1 MTNYLI
7 IFGFALTI
15 GIFGMLFYI
24 LITLK
29 NSQTSEKDGSE
40 LLENKLAEVSSDLNK
55 IENDLSEF
63 KPSMN
68 ELNRFLGGN
77 TSTGKLGEWNLESIV
92 RDVLPANTY
101 EFQAQINPETT
112 EKADCAVTNSE
123 GLIIP
128 IDSKFYQGQY
138 QNYHEAGSKTDRN
151 KFLQSFKRTIL
162 KDAESISKK
171 YILRNSTSNYV
182 VLYIASEKIIDL
194 VTQIDNLRQECL
206 SNHNTLILGP
216 NALAGFLDTVRL
228 GHYAIK
234 MNENAKKVA
243 NTVRVLRAEFKKFD
257 KTTDDA
263 VINLNSAIN
272 KVEAIQTRVN
282 VLGKELKKA
291 DESFD
296 ENEEEE

>member
-1 MTNYLI
+1 MINYLI
-7 IFGFALTI
+7 FFSFTLIL
-15 GIFGMLFYI
+15 GMLFYI
-24 LITLK
+24 LMTLRS
-29 NSQTSEKDGSE
+29 NQGSEKGGSE
-40 LLENKLAEVSSDLNK
+40 LLQNKLAEVSSDLNK

-112 EKADCAVTNSE
+112 EKADCAITNSE

-138 QNYHEAGSKTDRN
+138 QNYHEAGSKTERN
-151 KFLQSFKRTIL
+151 KVLQGFKRTIL
-162 KDAESISKK
+162 NDAESISKK

-206 SNHNTLILGP
+206 TDKNTLILGP

-243 NTVRVLRAEFKKFD
+243 NTVSVLSEEFKKFD
-257 KTTDDA
+257 DTTIKA
-263 VINLNSAIN
+263 VRNLNQAIGH
-272 KVEAIQTRVN
+272 VEDIQTRVN

-296 ENEEEE
+296 ENLEKK

>member
-1 MTNYLI
+1 MINYLI
-7 IFGFALTI
+7 FFSFALI
-15 GIFGMLFYI
+15 LGMLFYI
-24 LITLK
+24 LMALRS
-29 NSQTSEKDGSE
+29 NQGSEKGGSE
-40 LLENKLAEVSSDLNK
+40 LLQNKLAEVSSDLNK
-55 IENDLSEF
+55 IESDLSEF

-138 QNYHEAGSKTDRN
+138 QNYHEAGSKTERN
-151 KFLQSFKRTIL
+151 KVLQSLKRTIL
-162 KDAESISKK
+162 SDAESISEK

-206 SNHNTLILGP
+206 TDKNTLILGP

-243 NTVRVLRAEFKKFD
+243 NTVNILNEEFKKFD
-257 KTTDDA
+257 NTTVKA
-263 VINLNSAIN
+263 VRNLNQAIGH
-272 KVEAIQTRVN
+272 VEDIQTRVN

-296 ENEEEE
+296 ENLE

>member
-1 MTNYLI
+1 MINYLI
-7 IFGFALTI
+7 FFSFALI
-15 GIFGMLFYI
+15 LGMLFYI
-24 LITLK
+24 LMTLRS
-29 NSQTSEKDGSE
+29 NQGSEKGGSE
-40 LLENKLAEVSSDLNK
+40 LLQNKLAEVSSDLNK

-63 KPSMN
+63 KPSMT

-138 QNYHEAGSKTDRN
+138 QNYHEAGSKTERN
-151 KFLQSFKRTIL
+151 KVLQSLKRTIL
-162 KDAESISKK
+162 SDAESISEK

-206 SNHNTLILGP
+206 TDKNTLILGP

-243 NTVRVLRAEFKKFD
+243 NTVNILNEEFKKFD
-257 KTTDDA
+257 NTTVKA
-263 VINLNSAIN
+263 VRNLNQAIGH
-272 KVEAIQTRVN
+272 VEDIQTRVN

-296 ENEEEE
+296 ENLE

>member
-1 MTNYLI
+1 MINYLI
-7 IFGFALTI
+7 FFSFALI
-15 GIFGMLFYI
+15 LGMLFYI
-24 LITLK
+24 LMALRS
-29 NSQTSEKDGSE
+29 NQGSEKGGSE
-40 LLENKLAEVSSDLNK
+40 LLQNKLAEVSSDLNK

-128 IDSKFYQGQY
+128 IESKFYQGQY
-138 QNYHEAGSKTDRN
+138 QNYHEAGSKTERN
-151 KFLQSFKRTIL
+151 KVLQSLKRTIL
-162 KDAESISKK
+162 SDAESISEK

-206 SNHNTLILGP
+206 TDKNTLILGP

-243 NTVRVLRAEFKKFD
+243 NTVNILNEEFKKFD
-257 KTTDDA
+257 NTTVKA
-263 VINLNSAIN
+263 VRNLNQAIGH
-272 KVEAIQTRVN
+272 VEDIQTRVN

-296 ENEEEE
+296 ENLE

>member
-1 MTNYLI
+1 MINYLI
-7 IFGFALTI
+7 FFSFALI
-15 GIFGMLFYI
+15 LGMLFYI
-24 LITLK
+24 LMTLRS
-29 NSQTSEKDGSE
+29 NQGSEKGGSE
-40 LLENKLAEVSSDLNK
+40 LLQNKLAEVSSDLNK

-138 QNYHEAGSKTDRN
+138 QNYHEAGSKTERN
-151 KFLQSFKRTIL
+151 KVLQSLKRIIL
-162 KDAESISKK
+162 SDAESISEK

-206 SNHNTLILGP
+206 TDKNTLILGP

-243 NTVRVLRAEFKKFD
+243 NTVNILNEEFKKFD
-257 KTTDDA
+257 NTTVKA
-263 VINLNSAIN
+263 VRNLNQAIGH
-272 KVEAIQTRVN
+272 VEDIQTRVN

-296 ENEEEE
+296 ENLE

>member
-1 MTNYLI
+1 
-7 IFGFALTI
+7 
-15 GIFGMLFYI
+15 MLFYI
-24 LITLK
+24 LMALRS
-29 NSQTSEKDGSE
+29 NQGSEKGGSE
-40 LLENKLAEVSSDLNK
+40 LLQNKLAEVSSDLNK

-138 QNYHEAGSKTDRN
+138 QNYHEAGSKTERN
-151 KFLQSFKRTIL
+151 KVLQSLKRTIL
-162 KDAESISKK
+162 SDAESISEK

-182 VLYIASEKIIDL
+182 VLYIESEKIIDL

-206 SNHNTLILGP
+206 TDKNTLILGP

-243 NTVRVLRAEFKKFD
+243 NTVNILNEEFKKFD
-257 KTTDDA
+257 NTTVKA
-263 VINLNSAIN
+263 VRNLNQAIGH
-272 KVEAIQTRVN
+272 VEDIQTRVN

-296 ENEEEE
+296 ENLE

>member
-1 MTNYLI
+1 M
-7 IFGFALTI
+7 ALRSNQ
-15 GIFGMLFYI
+15 G
-24 LITLK
+24 
-29 NSQTSEKDGSE
+29 SEKGGSE
-40 LLENKLAEVSSDLNK
+40 LLQNKLAEVSSDLNK

-138 QNYHEAGSKTDRN
+138 QNYHEAGSKTERS
-151 KFLQSFKRTIL
+151 KVLQSLKRTIL
-162 KDAESISKK
+162 SDAESISEK

-206 SNHNTLILGP
+206 TDKNTLILGP

-243 NTVRVLRAEFKKFD
+243 NTVNILNEEFKKFD
-257 KTTDDA
+257 NTTVKA
-263 VINLNSAIN
+263 VRNLNQAIGH
-272 KVEAIQTRVN
+272 VEDIQTRVN

-296 ENEEEE
+296 ENLE

>member
-1 MTNYLI
+1 MINYLI
-7 IFGFALTI
+7 FFSFALI
-15 GIFGMLFYI
+15 LGMLFYI
-24 LITLK
+24 LMTLRS
-29 NSQTSEKDGSE
+29 NQGSEKGGSE
-40 LLENKLAEVSSDLNK
+40 LLQNKLAEVSSELNK

-101 EFQAQINPETT
+101 EFQVQINPETT
-112 EKADCAVTNSE
+112 EKADCAITNSE

-138 QNYHEAGSKTDRN
+138 QNYHEAGSKTERN
-151 KFLQSFKRTIL
+151 KVLQNFKRTIL
-162 KDAESISKK
+162 SDAESISEK

-206 SNHNTLILGP
+206 TDKNTLILGP

-243 NTVRVLRAEFKKFD
+243 NTVNVLNEEFKKFD
-257 KTTDDA
+257 NTTIKA
-263 VINLNSAIN
+263 VRNLNQAIGH
-272 KVEAIQTRVN
+272 VEDIQTRVN

-296 ENEEEE
+296 ENLE

>member
-1 MTNYLI
+1 MINYLI
-7 IFGFALTI
+7 FFSFALI
-15 GIFGMLFYI
+15 LGMLFYI
-24 LITLK
+24 LMALRS
-29 NSQTSEKDGSE
+29 NQGSEKGGSE
-40 LLENKLAEVSSDLNK
+40 LLQNKLAEVSSDLNK

-138 QNYHEAGSKTDRN
+138 QNYHEAGSKTERN
-151 KFLQSFKRTIL
+151 KVLQSLKRTIL
-162 KDAESISKK
+162 SDAESISEK

-206 SNHNTLILGP
+206 TDKNTLILGP
-216 NALAGFLDTVRL
+216 NTLAGFLDTVRL

-243 NTVRVLRAEFKKFD
+243 NTVNILNEEFKKFD
-257 KTTDDA
+257 NTTVKA
-263 VINLNSAIN
+263 VRNLNQAIGH
-272 KVEAIQTRVN
+272 VEDIQTRVN

-296 ENEEEE
+296 ENLE

>member
-1 MTNYLI
+1 MINYLI
-7 IFGFALTI
+7 FFSFALI
-15 GIFGMLFYI
+15 LGVLFYI
-24 LITLK
+24 LMVLRS
-29 NSQTSEKDGSE
+29 NQGSEKGGSE
-40 LLENKLAEVSSDLNK
+40 LLQNKLAEVSSDLNK

-112 EKADCAVTNSE
+112 EKADCAITNSE

-138 QNYHEAGSKTDRN
+138 QNYHEAGSKTERN
-151 KFLQSFKRTIL
+151 KVLQSFKRTIL
-162 KDAESISKK
+162 SDAESISKK

-206 SNHNTLILGP
+206 TDKNTLILGP

-243 NTVRVLRAEFKKFD
+243 NTVNILNEEFKKFD
-257 KTTDDA
+257 NTTIKA
-263 VINLNSAIN
+263 VRNLNQAIGH
-272 KVEAIQTRVN
+272 VEDIQTRVN

-296 ENEEEE
+296 ENTEKE

>member
-1 MTNYLI
+1 MINYLI
-7 IFGFALTI
+7 FFSFALI
-15 GIFGMLFYI
+15 LGMLFYI
-24 LITLK
+24 LMALRS
-29 NSQTSEKDGSE
+29 NQGSEKGGSE
-40 LLENKLAEVSSDLNK
+40 LLQNKLAEVSSDLNK

-138 QNYHEAGSKTDRN
+138 QNYHEAGSKTERN
-151 KFLQSFKRTIL
+151 KVLQSLKRTIL
-162 KDAESISKK
+162 SDAESISEK

-206 SNHNTLILGP
+206 TDKNTLILGP

-243 NTVRVLRAEFKKFD
+243 NTVNILNEEFKKFD
-257 KTTDDA
+257 NTTVKA
-263 VINLNSAIN
+263 VRNLNQAIGH
-272 KVEAIQTRVN
+272 VEDIQTRVN
-282 VLGKELKKA
+282 VLGKERKKA
-291 DESFD
+291 DDSFD
-296 ENEEEE
+296 ENLE

>member
-1 MTNYLI
+1 MINYLI
-7 IFGFALTI
+7 FFSFALI
-15 GIFGMLFYI
+15 LGMLFYI
-24 LITLK
+24 LMTLRS
-29 NSQTSEKDGSE
+29 NQGSEKGGSE
-40 LLENKLAEVSSDLNK
+40 LLQNKLAEVSSDLNK

-138 QNYHEAGSKTDRN
+138 QNYHEAGSKTERN
-151 KFLQSFKRTIL
+151 KVLQSLKRTIL
-162 KDAESISKK
+162 SDAENISEK

-206 SNHNTLILGP
+206 TDKNTLILGP

-243 NTVRVLRAEFKKFD
+243 NTVNILNEEFKKFD
-257 KTTDDA
+257 NTTLKA
-263 VINLNSAIN
+263 VRNLNQAIGH
-272 KVEAIQTRVN
+272 VEDIQTRVN

-296 ENEEEE
+296 ENLE

>member
-1 MTNYLI
+1 MINYLI
-7 IFGFALTI
+7 FFSFAVIL
-15 GIFGMLFYI
+15 GMLFYI
-24 LITLK
+24 LMTLRS
-29 NSQTSEKDGSE
+29 NQGSEKGGSE
-40 LLENKLAEVSSDLNK
+40 LLQNKLAEVSSDLNK

-112 EKADCAVTNSE
+112 EKADCAITNSE

-138 QNYHEAGSKTDRN
+138 QNYHEAGSKTERN
-151 KFLQSFKRTIL
+151 KVLQNFKRTIL
-162 KDAESISKK
+162 SDAESISEK

-206 SNHNTLILGP
+206 TDKNTLILGP

-243 NTVRVLRAEFKKFD
+243 NTVNVLNEEFKKFD
-257 KTTDDA
+257 NTTIKA
-263 VINLNSAIN
+263 VRNLNQAIGH
-272 KVEAIQTRVN
+272 VEDIQTRVN

-291 DESFD
+291 DDSFD
-296 ENEEEE
+296 ENLE

>member
-1 MTNYLI
+1 MINYLI
-7 IFGFALTI
+7 FFSFALI
-15 GIFGMLFYI
+15 LGMLFYI
-24 LITLK
+24 LMTLRS
-29 NSQTSEKDGSE
+29 NQGSEKGGSE
-40 LLENKLAEVSSDLNK
+40 LLQNKLAEVSSDLNK

-112 EKADCAVTNSE
+112 EKADCAITNSE

-138 QNYHEAGSKTDRN
+138 QNYHEAGSKTERN
-151 KFLQSFKRTIL
+151 KVLQSLKRTIL
-162 KDAESISKK
+162 SDAESISEK

-206 SNHNTLILGP
+206 TDKNTLILGP

-243 NTVRVLRAEFKKFD
+243 NTVNILNEEFKKFD
-257 KTTDDA
+257 NTTIKA
-263 VINLNSAIN
+263 VRNLNQTIGH
-272 KVEAIQTRVN
+272 VEDIQTRVN

-296 ENEEEE
+296 ENTA

>member
-1 MTNYLI
+1 MINYLI
-7 IFGFALTI
+7 FFSFALI
-15 GIFGMLFYI
+15 LGVLFYI
-24 LITLK
+24 LMVLRS
-29 NSQTSEKDGSE
+29 NQGSEKGGSE
-40 LLENKLAEVSSDLNK
+40 LLQNKLAEVSSDLNK

-112 EKADCAVTNSE
+112 EKADCAITNSE

-138 QNYHEAGSKTDRN
+138 QNYHEAGSKTERN
-151 KFLQSFKRTIL
+151 KILQSFKRTIL
-162 KDAESISKK
+162 SDAESISEK

-206 SNHNTLILGP
+206 TDKNTLILGP

-243 NTVRVLRAEFKKFD
+243 NTVNILNEEFKKFD
-257 KTTDDA
+257 NTTIKA
-263 VINLNSAIN
+263 VRNLNQAIGH
-272 KVEAIQTRVN
+272 VEDIQTRVN

-296 ENEEEE
+296 ENTEKE

>member
-1 MTNYLI
+1 MENLLI
-7 IFGFALTI
+7 FLSFAILGVLI
-15 GIFGMLFYI
+15 YI
-24 LITLK
+24 LFTLK
-29 NSQTSEKDGSE
+29 NKDGSNKGDSE
-40 LLENKLAEVSSDLNK
+40 LLQNKLTELTGDLNK
-55 IENDLSEF
+55 IEKDLSEF

-68 ELNRFLGGN
+68 ELSKFLVGN
-77 TSTGKLGEWNLESIV
+77 TSTGKLGEWSLESIV
-92 RDVLPANTY
+92 RDVLPPNTY

-112 EKADCAVTNSE
+112 EKADCAVKNTE

-138 QNYHEAGSKTDRN
+138 QNYHEAGSKTERN
-151 KFLQSFKRTIL
+151 KVLQGFKRTIL
-162 KDAESISKK
+162 NDAESISKK

-206 SNHNTLILGP
+206 TDKNTLILGP

-243 NTVRVLRAEFKKFD
+243 NTVSVLSEEFKKFD
-257 KTTDDA
+257 DTTIKA
-263 VINLNSAIN
+263 VRNLNQAIGH
-272 KVEAIQTRVN
+272 VEDIQTRVN

-296 ENEEEE
+296 ENLEKE

>member
-1 MTNYLI
+1 MINYLI
-7 IFGFALTI
+7 FFSFALI
-15 GIFGMLFYI
+15 LGMLFYI
-24 LITLK
+24 MMALRS
-29 NSQTSEKDGSE
+29 SQGSEKGGSE
-40 LLENKLAEVSSDLNK
+40 LLQNKLAEVSSDLNK

-63 KPSMN
+63 KASMN

-112 EKADCAVTNSE
+112 EKADCAITNSE

-138 QNYHEAGSKTDRN
+138 QNYHEAGSKTERN
-151 KFLQSFKRTIL
+151 KVLQSFKRTIL
-162 KDAESISKK
+162 SDAESISKK

-206 SNHNTLILGP
+206 TDKNTLILGP

-243 NTVRVLRAEFKKFD
+243 NTVNILNEEFKKFD
-257 KTTDDA
+257 NTTIKA
-263 VINLNSAIN
+263 VRNLNQAIGH
-272 KVEAIQTRVN
+272 VEDIQTRVN

-296 ENEEEE
+296 ENTEKE

>member
-1 MTNYLI
+1 MINYLI
-7 IFGFALTI
+7 FFSFALI
-15 GIFGMLFYI
+15 LGVLFYI
-24 LITLK
+24 LMVLRS
-29 NSQTSEKDGSE
+29 NQGSEKGGSE
-40 LLENKLAEVSSDLNK
+40 LLQNKLAEVSSDLNK

-112 EKADCAVTNSE
+112 EKADCAITNSE

-138 QNYHEAGSKTDRN
+138 QNYHEAGSKTERN
-151 KFLQSFKRTIL
+151 KILQSFKRTIL
-162 KDAESISKK
+162 SDAESISKK

-206 SNHNTLILGP
+206 TDKNTLILGP

-243 NTVRVLRAEFKKFD
+243 NTVNILNEEFKKFD
-257 KTTDDA
+257 NTTIKA
-263 VINLNSAIN
+263 VRNLNQAIGH
-272 KVEAIQTRVN
+272 VEDIQTRVN

-296 ENEEEE
+296 ENTEKE

>member
-1 MTNYLI
+1 MINYLI
-7 IFGFALTI
+7 FFSFALI
-15 GIFGMLFYI
+15 LGMLFYI
-24 LITLK
+24 LMTLRS
-29 NSQTSEKDGSE
+29 NQGSEKGGSE
-40 LLENKLAEVSSDLNK
+40 LLQNKLAEVSSDLNK

-138 QNYHEAGSKTDRN
+138 QNYHEAGSKTERN
-151 KFLQSFKRTIL
+151 KVLQSLKRTIL
-162 KDAESISKK
+162 SDAESISEK

-206 SNHNTLILGP
+206 TDKNTLILGP

-243 NTVRVLRAEFKKFD
+243 NTVNILNEEFKKFD
-257 KTTDDA
+257 NTTVKA
-263 VINLNSAIN
+263 VRNLNQAIGPVSYTHLTLPTN
-272 KVEAIQTRVN
+272 SGV
-282 VLGKELKKA
+282 
-291 DESFD
+291 
-296 ENEEEE
+296 

>member
-1 MTNYLI
+1 MINYLI
-7 IFGFALTI
+7 FFSFALI
-15 GIFGMLFYI
+15 LGMLFYI
-24 LITLK
+24 LMTLRS
-29 NSQTSEKDGSE
+29 NQGSEKGGSE
-40 LLENKLAEVSSDLNK
+40 LLQNKLAEVSSDLNK

-112 EKADCAVTNSE
+112 EKADCAITNSE

-138 QNYHEAGSKTDRN
+138 QNYHEAGSKTERN
-151 KFLQSFKRTIL
+151 KVLQNFKRTIL
-162 KDAESISKK
+162 SDAESISEK

-206 SNHNTLILGP
+206 TDKNTLILGP

-243 NTVRVLRAEFKKFD
+243 NTVNVLNEEFKKFD
-257 KTTDDA
+257 NTTIKA
-263 VINLNSAIN
+263 VRNLNQAIGH
-272 KVEAIQTRVN
+272 VEDIQTRVN

-291 DESFD
+291 DDSFD
-296 ENEEEE
+296 ENLE

>member
-1 MTNYLI
+1 MINYLI
-7 IFGFALTI
+7 FFSFALI
-15 GIFGMLFYI
+15 LGMLFYI
-24 LITLK
+24 LMTLRS
-29 NSQTSEKDGSE
+29 NQGSEKGGSE
-40 LLENKLAEVSSDLNK
+40 LLQNKLAEVSSELNK

-112 EKADCAVTNSE
+112 EKADCAITNSE

-138 QNYHEAGSKTDRN
+138 QNYHEAGSKTERN
-151 KFLQSFKRTIL
+151 KVLQSFKRTIL
-162 KDAESISKK
+162 SDAESISEK

-206 SNHNTLILGP
+206 TDKNTLILGP

-243 NTVRVLRAEFKKFD
+243 NTVNILNEEFKKFD
-257 KTTDDA
+257 NTTIKA
-263 VINLNSAIN
+263 VRNLNQAIGH
-272 KVEAIQTRVN
+272 VEDIQTRVN

-296 ENEEEE
+296 ENLE

>member
-1 MTNYLI
+1 MINYLI
-7 IFGFALTI
+7 FFSFALI
-15 GIFGMLFYI
+15 LGVLFYI
-24 LITLK
+24 LMVLRS
-29 NSQTSEKDGSE
+29 NQGSEKGGSE
-40 LLENKLAEVSSDLNK
+40 LLQNKLAEVSSDLNK

-112 EKADCAVTNSE
+112 EKADCAITNSE

-138 QNYHEAGSKTDRN
+138 QNYHEAGSKTERN
-151 KFLQSFKRTIL
+151 KILQSFKRTIL
-162 KDAESISKK
+162 SDAESISKK

-206 SNHNTLILGP
+206 TDKNTLILGP

-243 NTVRVLRAEFKKFD
+243 NTVNILNEEFKKFD
-257 KTTDDA
+257 NTTIKA
-263 VINLNSAIN
+263 VRNLNQAIGH
-272 KVEAIQTRVN
+272 VEDIQTRVN

-296 ENEEEE
+296 ENLE

>member
-1 MTNYLI
+1 MINYLI
-7 IFGFALTI
+7 FFSFALI
-15 GIFGMLFYI
+15 LGVLFYI
-24 LITLK
+24 LMVLRS
-29 NSQTSEKDGSE
+29 NQGSEKGGSE
-40 LLENKLAEVSSDLNK
+40 LLQNKLAEVSSDLNK

-138 QNYHEAGSKTDRN
+138 QNYHEAGSKTERN
-151 KFLQSFKRTIL
+151 KILQSFKRTIL
-162 KDAESISKK
+162 SDAESISEK

-206 SNHNTLILGP
+206 TDKNTLILGP

-243 NTVRVLRAEFKKFD
+243 NTVNILNEEFKKFD
-257 KTTDDA
+257 NTTIKA
-263 VINLNSAIN
+263 VRNLNQAIGH
-272 KVEAIQTRVN
+272 VEDIQTRVN

-296 ENEEEE
+296 ENLE

>member
-7 IFGFALTI
+7 IIAFTLIIVIFAILV
-15 GIFGMLFYI
+15 YI
-24 LITLK
+24 LVTLK
-29 NSQTSEKDGSE
+29 NSQSSEKNGSE
-40 LLENKLAEVSSDLNK
+40 LLENKLAKVSDDLNK

-63 KPSMN
+63 KQPMN
-68 ELNRFLGGN
+68 EMTRFLVGD
-77 TSTGKLGEWNLESIV
+77 TKSGKLGEWNLESIV

-101 EFQAQINPETT
+101 EFQAQINPETK
-112 EKADCAVTNSE
+112 EKVDCAVKSPE

-128 IDSKFYQGQY
+128 IDSKLYKGRYQK
-138 QNYHEAGSKTDRN
+138 YHEANSKDD
-151 KFLQSFKRTIL
+151 KVKILKDLSDAIL
-162 KDAESISKK
+162 KDAKALSEK

-194 VTQIDNLRQECL
+194 VNQIDDLRQECL
-206 SNHNTLILGP
+206 SNRNTLIVGP

-243 NTVRVLRAEFKKFD
+243 NTVRVLRTEFKKFD

-272 KVEAIQTRVN
+272 KVEDVQTRIN
-282 VLGKELKKA
+282 VLGRELKKA

-296 ENEEEE
+296 KHEEEE

>member
-1 MTNYLI
+1 
-7 IFGFALTI
+7 
-15 GIFGMLFYI
+15 MLFYI
-24 LITLK
+24 LMTLR
-29 NSQTSEKDGSE
+29 SDQGSEKGGSE
-40 LLENKLAEVSSDLNK
+40 LLQNKLAEVSSDLNK

-112 EKADCAVTNSE
+112 EKADCAITNSE

-138 QNYHEAGSKTDRN
+138 QNYHEAGSKTERN
-151 KFLQSFKRTIL
+151 KVLQGFKRTIL
-162 KDAESISKK
+162 NDAESISKK

-206 SNHNTLILGP
+206 TDKNTLILGP

-243 NTVRVLRAEFKKFD
+243 NTVSVLSEEFKKFD
-257 KTTDDA
+257 DTTIKA
-263 VINLNSAIN
+263 VRNLNQAIGH
-272 KVEAIQTRVN
+272 VEDIQTRVN

-296 ENEEEE
+296 ENLEEE

>member
-1 MTNYLI
+1 MINYLI
-7 IFGFALTI
+7 FFSFALI
-15 GIFGMLFYI
+15 LGVLFYI
-24 LITLK
+24 LMVLRS
-29 NSQTSEKDGSE
+29 NQGSEKGGSE
-40 LLENKLAEVSSDLNK
+40 LLQNKLAEVSSDLNK

-112 EKADCAVTNSE
+112 EKADCAITNSE

-138 QNYHEAGSKTDRN
+138 QNYHEAGSKTERN
-151 KFLQSFKRTIL
+151 KILQSFKRTIL
-162 KDAESISKK
+162 SDAESISEK

-206 SNHNTLILGP
+206 TDKNTLILGP

-243 NTVRVLRAEFKKFD
+243 NTVNILNEEFKKFD
-257 KTTDDA
+257 NTTIKA
-263 VINLNSAIN
+263 VRNLNQAIGH
-272 KVEAIQTRVN
+272 VEDIQTRVN

-296 ENEEEE
+296 ENLE

>member
-1 MTNYLI
+1 MTLRSNQ
-7 IFGFALTI
+7 G
-15 GIFGMLFYI
+15 
-24 LITLK
+24 
-29 NSQTSEKDGSE
+29 SEKGGSE
-40 LLENKLAEVSSDLNK
+40 LLQNKLAEVSSDLNK

-112 EKADCAVTNSE
+112 EKADCAITNSE

-138 QNYHEAGSKTDRN
+138 QNYHEAGSKTERN
-151 KFLQSFKRTIL
+151 KVLQGFKRTIL
-162 KDAESISKK
+162 NDAESISKK

-206 SNHNTLILGP
+206 TDKNTLILGP

-243 NTVRVLRAEFKKFD
+243 NTVSVLSEEFKKFD
-257 KTTDDA
+257 DTTIKA
-263 VINLNSAIN
+263 VRNLNQAIGH
-272 KVEAIQTRVN
+272 VEDIQTRVN

-296 ENEEEE
+296 ENLEKK

>member
-1 MTNYLI
+1 MINYLI
-7 IFGFALTI
+7 FFSFALI
-15 GIFGMLFYI
+15 LGMLFYI
-24 LITLK
+24 LMALRS
-29 NSQTSEKDGSE
+29 NQGSEKGGSE
-40 LLENKLAEVSSDLNK
+40 LLQNKLAEVSSDLNK

-138 QNYHEAGSKTDRN
+138 QNYHEAGSKTERN
-151 KFLQSFKRTIL
+151 KVLQSLKRTIL
-162 KDAESISKK
+162 SDAESISEK

-206 SNHNTLILGP
+206 TDKNTLILGP

-228 GHYAIK
+228 GHYAVK
-234 MNENAKKVA
+234 MNANAKKVIT
-243 NTVRVLRAEFKKFD
+243 TVAVVRKEFEKFKD
-257 KTTDDA
+257 STDGA
-263 VINLNSAIN
+263 VKNLNKALGS
-272 KVEAIQTRVN
+272 VEDVQTRIN
-282 VLGKELKKA
+282 VLGREIKKA
-291 DESFD
+291 DENF
-296 ENEEEE
+296 EKNLEEK

>member
-1 MTNYLI
+1 MINYLI
-7 IFGFALTI
+7 FFSFALI
-15 GIFGMLFYI
+15 LGMLFYI
-24 LITLK
+24 LMALRS
-29 NSQTSEKDGSE
+29 NQGSEKGGSE
-40 LLENKLAEVSSDLNK
+40 LLQNKLAEVSSDLNK

-138 QNYHEAGSKTDRN
+138 QNYHEAGSKTERN
-151 KFLQSFKRTIL
+151 KVLQSLKRTIL
-162 KDAESISKK
+162 SDAESISEK

-182 VLYIASEKIIDL
+182 VLYIASEKNIEL

-206 SNHNTLILGP
+206 TDKNTLILGP

-243 NTVRVLRAEFKKFD
+243 NTVNILNEEFKKFD
-257 KTTDDA
+257 NTTVKA
-263 VINLNSAIN
+263 VRNLNQAIGH
-272 KVEAIQTRVN
+272 VEDIQTRVN

-296 ENEEEE
+296 ENLE

>member
-1 MTNYLI
+1 MINYLI
-7 IFGFALTI
+7 FFSFALI
-15 GIFGMLFYI
+15 LGMLFYI
-24 LITLK
+24 LMTLRS
-29 NSQTSEKDGSE
+29 NQGSEKGGSE
-40 LLENKLAEVSSDLNK
+40 LLQNKLAEVSSDLNK

-112 EKADCAVTNSE
+112 EKADCAITNSE

-128 IDSKFYQGQY
+128 IDSKFYQRQY
-138 QNYHEAGSKTDRN
+138 QNYHEAGSKTERN
-151 KFLQSFKRTIL
+151 KVLQSFKRTIL
-162 KDAESISKK
+162 SDAESISEK

-206 SNHNTLILGP
+206 TDKNTLILGP

-243 NTVRVLRAEFKKFD
+243 NTVNILNEEFKKFD
-257 KTTDDA
+257 NTTIKA
-263 VINLNSAIN
+263 VRNLNQAIGH
-272 KVEAIQTRVN
+272 VEDIQTRVN

-296 ENEEEE
+296 ENTEKE

>member
-1 MTNYLI
+1 MINYLI
-7 IFGFALTI
+7 FFSFALI
-15 GIFGMLFYI
+15 LGMLFYI
-24 LITLK
+24 LMTLRS
-29 NSQTSEKDGSE
+29 NQGSEKGGSE
-40 LLENKLAEVSSDLNK
+40 LLQNKLAEVSSDLNK

-68 ELNRFLGGN
+68 EFNRFLGGN

-138 QNYHEAGSKTDRN
+138 QNYHEAGSKTERN
-151 KFLQSFKRTIL
+151 KVLQSLKRTIL
-162 KDAESISKK
+162 SDAESISEK

-206 SNHNTLILGP
+206 TDKNTLILGP

-243 NTVRVLRAEFKKFD
+243 NTVNILNEEFKKFD
-257 KTTDDA
+257 NTTVKA
-263 VINLNSAIN
+263 VRNLNQAIGH
-272 KVEAIQTRVN
+272 VEDIQTRVN

-296 ENEEEE
+296 ENLE

>member
-1 MTNYLI
+1 
-7 IFGFALTI
+7 
-15 GIFGMLFYI
+15 MLFYI
-24 LITLK
+24 LMTLRS
-29 NSQTSEKDGSE
+29 NQGSEKGGSE
-40 LLENKLAEVSSDLNK
+40 LLQNKLAEVSSDLNK

-138 QNYHEAGSKTDRN
+138 QNYHEAGSKIERN
-151 KFLQSFKRTIL
+151 KVLQSLKRTIL
-162 KDAESISKK
+162 SDAESISEK

-206 SNHNTLILGP
+206 TDKNTLILGP

-243 NTVRVLRAEFKKFD
+243 NTVNILNEEFKKFD
-257 KTTDDA
+257 NTTVKA
-263 VINLNSAIN
+263 VRNLNQAIGH
-272 KVEAIQTRVN
+272 VEDIQTRVN

-296 ENEEEE
+296 ENLE

>member
-1 MTNYLI
+1 MINYLI
-7 IFGFALTI
+7 FFSFALI
-15 GIFGMLFYI
+15 LGMLFYI
-24 LITLK
+24 LMALRS
-29 NSQTSEKDGSE
+29 NQGSEKGGSE
-40 LLENKLAEVSSDLNK
+40 LLQNKLAEVSSDLNK

-138 QNYHEAGSKTDRN
+138 QNYHEAGSKTERN
-151 KFLQSFKRTIL
+151 KVLQSLKRTIL
-162 KDAESISKK
+162 SDAESISEK

-206 SNHNTLILGP
+206 TDKNTLILGP

-243 NTVRVLRAEFKKFD
+243 NTVNILNEEFKKFD
-257 KTTDDA
+257 NTTVKA
-263 VINLNSAIN
+263 VRNLNQAIGH
-272 KVEAIQTRVN
+272 VEDIQTRVN
-282 VLGKELKKA
+282 VLGKASMKI
-291 DESFD
+291 
-296 ENEEEE
+296 

>member
-1 MTNYLI
+1 MINYLI
-7 IFGFALTI
+7 FFSFALI
-15 GIFGMLFYI
+15 LGMLFYI
-24 LITLK
+24 LMTLRS
-29 NSQTSEKDGSE
+29 NQGSEKGGSE
-40 LLENKLAEVSSDLNK
+40 LLQNKLAEVSSDLNK

-138 QNYHEAGSKTDRN
+138 QNYHEAGSKTERN
-151 KFLQSFKRTIL
+151 KVLQNFKRTIL
-162 KDAESISKK
+162 SDAESISEK
-171 YILRNSTSNYV
+171 YILRNSTSNYG
-182 VLYIASEKIIDL
+182 VLYIASVKIIEL
-194 VTQIDNLRQECL
+194 VTQIDNLRRECL
-206 SNHNTLILGP
+206 TDKNTLILGP

-243 NTVRVLRAEFKKFD
+243 NTVNVLNEEFKKFD
-257 KTTDDA
+257 NTTIKA
-263 VINLNSAIN
+263 VRNLNQAIGH
-272 KVEAIQTRVN
+272 VEDIQTRVN

-296 ENEEEE
+296 ENLE